1 MERDG
6 TALYTTESGLTIGLY
21 AASFS
26 FRESSI
32 RAAIS
37 GLREQG
43 AEIVVCA
50 FHWGDEGTYRPN
62 GSQEYFGRLAI
73 EAGADIVW
81 GHHPHVLQKIERYGN
96 GVIFYSLGNCSFGGH
111 TYPKD
116 YDSAIVQQEV
126 IHGSDGTVR
135 LGELTI
141 VPISLSSVSGR
152 NNYQPTPL
160 QPDTE
165 AYARVLSKLDGSFRG
180 ADLISAET
188 APPTQMPTVPAETG
202 ETGVPETAAPEIP
215 TGEIPGSTGAES

>member
-96 GVIFYSLGNCSFGGH
+96 GVIFYSLGNCSFGGN
-111 TYPKD
+111 
-116 YDSAIVQQEV
+116 S
-126 IHGSDGTVR
+126 
-135 LGELTI
+135 
-141 VPISLSSVSGR
+141 
-152 NNYQPTPL
+152 
-160 QPDTE
+160 
-165 AYARVLSKLDGSFRG
+165 
-180 ADLISAET
+180 
-188 APPTQMPTVPAETG
+188 
-202 ETGVPETAAPEIP
+202 
-215 TGEIPGSTGAES
+215 